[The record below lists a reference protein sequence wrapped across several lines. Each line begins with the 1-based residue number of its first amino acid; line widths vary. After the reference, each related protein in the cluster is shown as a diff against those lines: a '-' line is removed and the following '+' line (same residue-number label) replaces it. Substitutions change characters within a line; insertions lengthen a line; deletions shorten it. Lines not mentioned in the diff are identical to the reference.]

1 MNATPEHPLG
11 VSGEVLPAA
20 TTRTSRWAAI
30 IQGKNSTHSGQAW
43 VVVALLVVFVAYTG
57 YRSQDFW
64 AVRNWQLLV
73 QPLAEAGLV
82 TIGMMV
88 VIASGGID
96 LSVGSTI
103 GLASV
108 TAALVARHGNSSVVT
123 DFTAI
128 FTGTAAG
135 AFNGLLI
142 GWLELPPV
150 LVTLANMVLFSGIAV
165 TLTAGSSIT
174 GLPAGI
180 LWWGDATLF
189 GVPAPF
195 LLFAVLTAIISLF
208 LKRGLW
214 GQYVLSIG
222 CNPVAARFSAMPVA
236 TTRWSIYT
244 LQGALCGL
252 TAVIMMARL
261 ASARADMGQSLML
274 ISIAA
279 VVLGGTPITGG
290 SVSVLGTVAGV
301 STFYVV
307 QNGLTLL
314 GVSPFLQTAL
324 ISALLLVAAIAGA
337 MLQQKS
343 TER

>member
-1 MNATPEHPLG
+1 MG
-11 VSGEVLPAA
+11 MSGEVLPDV
-20 TTRTSRWAAI
+20 TSKSPFWGAI
-30 IQGKNSTHSGQAW
+30 ERKQWTADSGQAW
-43 VVVALLVVFVAYTG
+43 VVVMLLVIFAAYTG

-64 AVRNWQLLV
+64 TLRNWQLLV

-96 LSVGSTI
+96 LSVGSTS

-108 TAALVARHGNSSVVT
+108 TAALVARHGHGTVAT
-123 DFTAI
+123 DFAALL
-128 FTGTAAG
+128 TGTAAG
-135 AFNGLLI
+135 SFNGLLI

-165 TLTAGSSIT
+165 TLTAGNSIT
-174 GLPAGI
+174 GLPSGV
-180 LWWGDATLF
+180 LWLGDATLF
-189 GVPAPF
+189 GVPAAF
-195 LLFAVLTAIISLF
+195 VLFAVVMAISSLF
-208 LKRGLW
+208 VSKGLW
-214 GQYVLSIG
+214 GAYVLAIG

-236 TTRWSIYT
+236 ATRWSIYT

-252 TAVIMMARL
+252 TAVVMTARL

-274 ISIAA
+274 TSIAA
-279 VVLGGTPITGG
+279 VMLGGTPITGG

-301 STFYVV
+301 CAFYVV

-324 ISALLLVAAIAGA
+324 VSALLLAAATIGA
-337 MLQQKS
+337 LLRHKRP
-343 TER
+343 ER

>member
-1 MNATPEHPLG
+1 MNPEPEPRLHAP
-11 VSGEVLPAA
+11 VPRV
-20 TTRTSRWAAI
+20 TTTTNRWTVADRAFI
-30 IQGKNSTHSGQAW
+30 YESGQAW
-43 VVVALLVVFVAYTG
+43 VVVILLVIFATYAG
-57 YRSQDFW
+57 YRSGDFW
-64 AVRNWQLLV
+64 TTRNWQLLA

-96 LSVGSTI
+96 LSVGSMI

-108 TAALVARHGNSSVVT
+108 TAALVARHNHGTFAT
-123 DFTAI
+123 DCVAL
-128 FTGTAAG
+128 FTGTIAG

-150 LVTLANMVLFSGIAV
+150 LVTLANMVLFAGIAV
-165 TLTAGSSIT
+165 SLTAGSSVT
-174 GLPAGI
+174 GLPNGV
-180 LWWGDATLF
+180 LWWGDATFL

-195 LLFAVLTAIISLF
+195 LLFAIGTAVISLF
-208 LKRGLW
+208 MLKGLW
-214 GQYVLSIG
+214 GRYVLSIG

-236 TTRWSIYT
+236 LTRWSVYT

-252 TAVIMMARL
+252 TAMLMMARL

-274 ISIAA
+274 TSIAA
-279 VVLGGTPITGG
+279 VVLGGTHITGG
-290 SVSVLGTVAGV
+290 SASVLGTFAGIC
-301 STFYVV
+301 TFYVV

-324 ISALLLVAAIAGA
+324 VSALLLVTASAGTI
-337 MLQQKS
+337 LRQRQP
-343 TER
+343 ER

>member
-1 MNATPEHPLG
+1 MNSPRKF
-11 VSGEVLPAA
+11 GE
-20 TTRTSRWAAI
+20 RTS
-30 IQGKNSTHSGQAW
+30 NPDSGQAW
-43 VVVALLVVFVAYTG
+43 VVVILLVVFATYTG

-64 AVRNWQLLV
+64 TVRNWQLLV

-96 LSVGSTI
+96 LSAGSTI

-108 TAALVARHGNSSVVT
+108 AAALVARHNQGTVAT
-123 DFTAI
+123 DFVALL
-128 FTGTAAG
+128 TGTAAG

-150 LVTLANMVLFSGIAV
+150 LVTLATMVLFSGIAV
-165 TLTAGSSIT
+165 TLTAGSSVT
-174 GLPAGI
+174 GLPSGV
-180 LWWGDATLF
+180 LWWGDATFL

-195 LLFAVLTAIISLF
+195 LLFAVVIAIVSLF
-208 LKRGLW
+208 MRRGLW
-214 GQYVLSIG
+214 GRYVLSIG

-236 TTRWSIYT
+236 TTRWSVYT
-244 LQGALCGL
+244 VQGALCGL
-252 TAVIMMARL
+252 TTILMMARL

-279 VVLGGTPITGG
+279 VVLGGTQLSGG
-290 SVSVLGTVAGV
+290 SVSLLGTFAGIC
-301 STFYVV
+301 TFYVV

-324 ISALLLVAAIAGA
+324 VSALLLVAAA
-337 MLQQKS
+337 MGTMVQQRRREK
-343 TER
+343 